1 MKKLGFLL
9 VIALF
14 AQGAFANK
22 AGSHYTNVAVAVAET
37 GVAASWAAQPALKAV
52 EIDVVNDEMLS
63 KQVEVANDKLNA
75 KLEQRMA
82 EMLEAKLY
90 Q

>member
-52 EIDVVNDEMLS
+52 EIDVTDEALS

-82 EMLEAKLY
+82 KMLEAKLY

>member
-52 EIDVVNDEMLS
+52 EIDVNDEALS